1 MGQSDQPIGALKLE
15 LKHQGKARSS
25 ASAEPPKTIKELQK
39 ENKLVKEQHRKV
51 MLARH
56 KSSDKAERHMPPLS

>member
-56 KSSDKAERHMPPLS
+56 KS